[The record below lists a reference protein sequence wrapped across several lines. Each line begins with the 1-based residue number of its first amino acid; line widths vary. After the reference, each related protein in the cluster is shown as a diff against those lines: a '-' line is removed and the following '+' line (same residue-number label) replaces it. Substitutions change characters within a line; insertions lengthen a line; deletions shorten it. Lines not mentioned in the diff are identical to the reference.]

1 MTLWLV
7 CWTAWLVFIGLAK
20 LRRLLLKYC
29 FFCCCCFLLAKLGES
44 KQNVFFYSHALT
56 SWSAIV
62 VLLHCWETFLM
73 SGTGTYWT
81 LFSWWL
87 NWENLCPGRKNVST
101 FFVSEQQNL
110 FVSCMAKL
118 GNICFCNNVSVKCFP
133 SLARPLWLLNKGQCY
148 VF

>member
-1 MTLWLV
+1 MTRIYYRNSVAQTTRARPLSGKLY
-7 CWTAWLVFIGLAK
+7 LAS
-20 LRRLLLKYC
+20 LSLSLIIILLY
-29 FFCCCCFLLAKLGES
+29 
-44 KQNVFFYSHALT
+44 

-73 SGTGTYWT
+73 SSTETYWT

-87 NWENLCPGRKNVST
+87 NWKNLCLGSKNVST

-118 GNICFCNNVSVKCFP
+118 GNICLCNNVSVTSFP
-133 SLARPLWLLNKGQCY
+133 SLARPLWLLNQAQCA
-148 VF
+148 VFLQITVSSNFSS